1 MAQQVGQKPK
11 VQLNKG
17 LITET
22 SELNFPEGASVDELN
37 CSLLRDGSRRRRLGF
52 EYETGFST
60 DATAT
65 VTDGDVTSIHTW
77 KNAGGSVGINLIVVQ
92 MGGTLHFY
100 TESTAAIS
108 ANKRSFTQALSTF
121 ERPTGSAAT
130 EKIQVTSLQGY
141 LIVTSP
147 EIDSFYINYDDA
159 LGTITSTKIDFR
171 IRDYEWLGD
180 NTTYSDELATGAT
193 IVELRR
199 EYDTRNAGW
208 RAEIATTSGDAAY
221 NTWVAARSTYP
232 PLNLPWYSNKTAAGA
247 FSVTDFLEIG
257 QGSSLIANGSYVYDL
272 YDMDRQ
278 TKSGIASIENYTE
291 ATRFKACSTFQSRVF
306 YAGMTSTKWGSTVFF
321 TRVINQTED
330 FGEVLQRND
339 PTAESFSDLLA
350 DDGGYITIPEAFNIK
365 RLHVLGS
372 QILVF
377 AENGVWSIRGIDDAF
392 DATVYSVRKLSEDGI
407 AYDGSFLVAESGRP
421 YWWSTSGI
429 HTMTASV
436 EAQTLTEENISLPTI
451 QTFFEAIDAGK
462 KGQVTAAYDAFNRR
476 LAWFFPSNDETIDY
490 KLTRALW
497 FDEQIGAFYPWTI
510 AEDTADKYIIQPYYS
525 EGLSTS
531 TQDLDVITS
540 DGDAV
545 IDSSSDIVIT
555 SRTGAA
561 FSSSSLVFLTRTDVA
576 TDRVTFGKFTNTNFL
591 DWEAANYSS
600 FMETEYEF
608 GGDLAKRKSFMYLHT
623 FCKVTED
630 TITGNDVDG
639 YDYTRPSSLL
649 VSPFWD
655 FRTSAS
661 QTAVEAYRL
670 KNLPIPTGIGSL
682 PPPRTVTVSRLRV
695 KGRGRSMRLKFE
707 SSQGKDFHLLGY
719 DLIVGSNPRP

>member
-407 AYDGSFLVAESGRP
+407 AYDTSFLVAESGRP

-540 DGDAV
+540 GGDAV
-545 IDSSSDIVIT
+545 IDSSSDTVIT

>member
-1 MAQQVGQKPK
+1 
-11 VQLNKG
+11 
-17 LITET
+17 
-22 SELNFPEGASVDELN
+22 
-37 CSLLRDGSRRRRLGF
+37 
-52 EYETGFST
+52 
-60 DATAT
+60 
-65 VTDGDVTSIHTW
+65 
-77 KNAGGSVGINLIVVQ
+77 VQ

-108 ANKRSFTQALSTF
+108 ANKRTFTQALSTF

-130 EKIQVTSLQGY
+130 ERIQVTSLQGY

-147 EIDSFYINYDDA
+147 EINSFYINYDDA

-193 IVELRR
+193 LVKLRR

-407 AYDGSFLVAESGRP
+407 AYDTSFLVAESGRP